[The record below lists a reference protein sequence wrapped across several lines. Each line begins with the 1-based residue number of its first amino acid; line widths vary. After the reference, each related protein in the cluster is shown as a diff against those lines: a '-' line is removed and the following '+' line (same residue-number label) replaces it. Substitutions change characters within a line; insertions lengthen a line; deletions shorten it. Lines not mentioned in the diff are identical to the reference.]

1 VAEATGVEHPA
12 LIGTDDVEILTG
24 QTVGTPL
31 HEIYGD
37 EPGWGFPSAADR
49 ADLVELMAGTAPQG
63 GSARPSPTAAGP
75 S

>member
-31 HEIYGD
+31 HEIYGY
-37 EPGWGFPSAADR
+37 EPDWGYPSAADQ
-49 ADLVELMAGTAPQG
+49 AGVVKLMTDTASQG
-63 GSARPSPTAAGP
+63 GSAKPSPTAAGR